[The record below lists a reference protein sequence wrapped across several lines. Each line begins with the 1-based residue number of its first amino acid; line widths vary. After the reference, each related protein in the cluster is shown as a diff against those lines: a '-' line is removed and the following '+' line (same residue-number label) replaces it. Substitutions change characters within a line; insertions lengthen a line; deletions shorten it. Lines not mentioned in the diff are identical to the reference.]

1 MRSKFWSLCII
12 LTAVLTS
19 TQYAYSQTPSVLWT
33 NRYIGAAGGSDAP
46 YAIASDTNGNAFV
59 TGQSYNGSSYDMLTI
74 KYSAAGIPTWTNRYS
89 AGLRSIG
96 IKAAV
101 DTNGNVVV
109 AGYVTRSS
117 GASTTNEFATIKYSS
132 DGIPQWT
139 NSYFAGDG
147 GQPTAIA
154 VDQVGNVFVAG
165 VSNYNLL
172 TIRYATNGDWRKT
185 WAKSISSR
193 YGGSAFCA
201 VDTNGDVVVTGAG
214 YVSTSLNYITTK
226 YSGASG
232 AVMWTRYYAGDYLS
246 AVSGGPAAI
255 AVDASGNV
263 YIAGSSK
270 YSGYY
275 NYTLLKYAKD
285 GTQSWVRYYSQS
297 LSSNARPS
305 ALGLDSSGNVFV
317 TGSESGHCSTI
328 AYSPAG
334 LPAWT
339 NYSYA
344 GVYASPSALAVD
356 GSGSVWVTGYAQS
369 SAGPSFLTLKYS
381 GMGSLLWT
389 NYYSDPVNTNVAVAM
404 SVDGSGNAFVTG
416 YSQGTNGRYN
426 FATLKYSGGSL
437 PTFTW
442 STNSDGISA
451 TITGYYGSGGSV
463 NVPDSINGYPVTGI
477 GTRAFYFRSL
487 TSVTIP
493 YTVTNIDDAAFASCH
508 NLTSV
513 TIGTNVSTIG
523 SSAFDTC
530 ELLASVTIPAGVGKL
545 GSGVFIYCSSLTNI
559 TAAAANSNYVSTGGV
574 LFNKSMT
581 QLVQYPPGL
590 AGGYSIPNSVT
601 SVGNSAF
608 YSCSKLTSVTI
619 PNSVAS
625 LDDYA
630 FASCYKLPGI
640 TIPDSVTSI
649 GNFAFQ
655 SCSGLTNLT
664 LGVNVASIGNSSFY
678 SCNLTSVTIASGS
691 IGDNAFKYC
700 FSLTNL
706 TLGANVTS
714 IGSSSFS
721 SCKLAS
727 VTIPSSVTNIGNS
740 AFSFCSALANVALPG
755 SITTIGNSAFSYC
768 SALTNVAIPS
778 GVTRLG
784 DYAFSS
790 CSQLASV
797 TIPSSVSTIGS
808 WAFSSCSALT
818 NVTLPNNIT
827 SLGDYA
833 FYNCSRLATT
843 TIGSGLT
850 NIGSRVFVNCSSL
863 TNITVIPA
871 NPTYAS
877 AGGVLFDKILTLLI
891 QFPGGLA
898 GGYSAPNN
906 LRSIAPYAFAYC
918 PNLTS
923 VMVGSNTT
931 NIGQYAFA
939 SCYGLHGA
947 FFTGNAPSING
958 GQGNADSSLFSGESG
973 TVYYLPGTTGW
984 TSTFGGWPTA
994 LWNPQ
999 LHTPDPGSGIRTN
1012 GFGLTLTGTTN
1023 LPVVVEACTNLD
1035 GVWTSLFTGTLT
1047 NGSIYFSDPQW
1058 TNYPGRFY
1066 RVRSP

>member
-12 LTAVLTS
+12 LAAVVTS
-19 TQYAYSQTPSVLWT
+19 TQYAYSQAPSVLWT

-193 YGGSAFCA
+193 YGGSAFCV

-232 AVMWTRYYAGDYLS
+232 AVLWTRYYAGDYLNT
-246 AVSGGPAAI
+246 VPGGGGPVAI

-285 GTQSWVRYYSQS
+285 GTQPWVRYYSQS
-297 LSSNARPS
+297 LTSNARPS
-305 ALGLDSSGNVFV
+305 ALGLDSSGNIFV

-334 LPAWT
+334 IPAWT
-339 NYSYA
+339 NYGYA
-344 GVYASPSALAVD
+344 SVYASPSALALD

-369 SAGPSFLTLKYS
+369 SAGYSFCTLKYS

-389 NYYSDPVNTNVAVAM
+389 NQYSDPVNTNLAIAM

-442 STNSDGISA
+442 STNSDGISV

-493 YTVTNIDDAAFASCH
+493 HTVTNIDDAAFASCH

-545 GSGVFIYCSSLTNI
+545 VSGVFVYCSSLTNI
-559 TAAAANSNYVSTGGV
+559 TAAAANPNYASAGGV

-727 VTIPSSVTNIGNS
+727 VTIPNSVTNIGSWAFSICSALTNVALPSSITSLGDYTFSSCSRLASVTIPSSVTNIGNS
-740 AFSFCSALANVALPG
+740 AFSFCSALANVALPS
-755 SITTIGNSAFSYC
+755 SIATIGNSAFSYC
-768 SALTNVAIPS
+768 SALTNVALPS

-784 DYAFSS
+784 
-790 CSQLASV
+790 Q
-797 TIPSSVSTIGS
+797 
-808 WAFSSCSALT
+808 
-818 NVTLPNNIT
+818 
-827 SLGDYA
+827 YA
-833 FYNCSRLATT
+833 FYQ
-843 TIGSGLT
+843 
-850 NIGSRVFVNCSSL
+850 CSSL
-863 TNITVIPA
+863 TNVVV
-871 NPTYAS
+871 
-877 AGGVLFDKILTLLI
+877 GG
-891 QFPGGLA
+891 
-898 GGYSAPNN
+898 
-906 LRSIAPYAFAYC
+906 SIA
-918 PNLTS
+918 NLD
-923 VMVGSNTT
+923 
-931 NIGQYAFA
+931 QYAFA

-947 FFTGNAPSING
+947 FFTGNAPTING

-973 TVYYLPGTTGW
+973 TVYYLPSTTGW